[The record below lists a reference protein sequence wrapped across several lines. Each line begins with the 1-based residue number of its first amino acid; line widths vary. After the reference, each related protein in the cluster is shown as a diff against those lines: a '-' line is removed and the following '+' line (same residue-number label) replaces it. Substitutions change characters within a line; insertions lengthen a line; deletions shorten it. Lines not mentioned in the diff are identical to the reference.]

1 MATNPP
7 RANPRLKLIGL
18 GGLIGIL
25 LIAAVAFYQFSEK
38 QSEIEK
44 QINVEVSFPPVGKSD
59 GVYQYHVWLEGAE
72 ETTMLHRV
80 EVHLDRVP
88 AFSETVSVS
97 TIGKNWKP
105 YSAPGIKGG
114 VKGMPDDDVYLKF
127 EMTGLGYAKSWTLV
141 ELTAEV
147 EYEFTQFWM
156 DFNPT
161 VNFSFEVPGPYH
173 RRQEGSVNKTIKWTS
188 TDDMKP
194 ENEWETLETTE
205 EN

>member
-7 RANPRLKLIGL
+7 RANLRLKLIGL

-80 EVHLDRVP
+80 EVNLDRVP

-114 VKGMPDDDVYLKF
+114 VKGMPDDDVYLRF
-127 EMTGLGYAKSWTLV
+127 ETTAIGYAKSWTLV
-141 ELTAEV
+141 ELIAEV
-147 EYEFTQFWM
+147 KFDFTLFFI
-156 DFNPT
+156 DFDPT

-173 RRQEGSVNKTIKWTS
+173 RRQEGLVDKSIK
-188 TDDMKP
+188 
-194 ENEWETLETTE
+194 
-205 EN
+205 